1 MVHCSVCL
9 LLVVLVFVLL
19 QVLQLEVE
27 VDDSMMMS
35 FRPVESC
42 QVVHDLL
49 VSLVVVISIWFVWIV
64 LRMKNQC

>member
-9 LLVVLVFVLL
+9 LLVVLVVVLL

-27 VDDSMMMS
+27 VDDLMMMS
-35 FRPVESC
+35 FRQVVSC

-49 VSLVVVISIWFVWIV
+49 VLSVVVISIWFVWIG
-64 LRMKNQC
+64 LMMKSQC

>member
-9 LLVVLVFVLL
+9 LLVVLVFALL

-35 FRPVESC
+35 FRQVESC